1 MKTKKLK
8 HMKTKLTTLISLVFI
23 LSILPI
29 ALNAQRTKG
38 SGDVIKQTREVGN
51 FSGIKVGGAFN
62 VSITPSESFSL
73 TVESDDNLMDQ
84 IITEVDG
91 DVLEIKSKGNIKN
104 PSELNIYVSMPNLNS
119 LDVSGAATV
128 YTLSGSTINASK
140 FEMEASGASNVNL
153 NLNAGDVSVEVSGA
167 ADVVLIGVATSL
179 DAEVSGAG
187 SLKAERLDTP
197 KSVVNA
203 SGAGDI
209 KIAGTGVV
217 AATTSGAGSIK
228 YQNKPTILTTNK
240 SSEDEDEGEDVEEV
254 DDDEVRDIVS
264 GVNEDTINV
273 RLTKK
278 LGVKVNENNGVTE
291 VQVGRHRLVVD
302 EDGNVKLKRNYRS
315 NQFDGHWGG
324 FDLSVNGYL
333 NSDMNSNF
341 DNATNF
347 MDYNMTK
354 SVGVHLNLYE
364 QNIQLSSSGNFGL
377 ITGLGIEWTNFRFRN
392 NVTIID
398 SANGIHGYYNKGV
411 DMEKSKLT
419 ISYLTLPILF
429 EYQNHP
435 SRKIEKFHFTAGVL
449 LGLRLGSHTKRVFSQ
464 KNMPFELY
472 DGENFGTA
480 NLIGTSTTSDDGVM
494 KTHDDFHIT
503 PLKAEAMVRIGW
515 GYINLFG
522 KYSLTTL
529 FRDGKGPELYPYS
542 IGITLISW

>member
-1 MKTKKLK
+1 
-8 HMKTKLTTLISLVFI
+8 MKTKLTTLFSLALV
-23 LSILPI
+23 LCILPF
-29 ALNAQRTKG
+29 ALQAQRTSG
-38 SGDVIKQTREVGN
+38 SGEVIKQTREVGS
-51 FSGIKVGGAFN
+51 FTGIKVGGAFN
-62 VSITPSESFSL
+62 VEITPSEKISL
-73 TVESDDNLMDQ
+73 TVESDDNLMDH
-84 IITEVDG
+84 IITEVEG
-91 DVLEIKSKGNIKN
+91 NVLEIKSKGNIKN
-104 PSELNIYVSMPNLNS
+104 PSELNIYISLPNLTS
-119 LDVSGAATV
+119 LDVSGAANV
-128 YTLSGSTINASK
+128 YTVSGTTLSASK
-140 FEMEASGASNVNL
+140 FEMEASGASNVNV
-153 NLNAGDVSVEVSGA
+153 NLNAGDVSVEISGA
-167 ADVVLIGVATSL
+167 ADVVLTGVATSL
-179 DAEVSGAG
+179 EAEVSGAG

-217 AATTSGAGSIK
+217 SATTSGAGSIK
-228 YQNKPTILTTNK
+228 YQNNPTILTTNK
-240 SSEDEDEGEDVEEV
+240 SAEEDENEIDEDTDDEEV
-254 DDDEVRDIVS
+254 NDIVS
-264 GVNEDTINV
+264 GANEDTVNV
-273 RLTKK
+273 RLSKK
-278 LGVKVNENNGVTE
+278 LGVKVNERNGVTE

-302 EDGNVKLKRNYRS
+302 EDGNVKLKKNYRTNS
-315 NQFDGHWGG
+315 FDGHWGG

-341 DNATNF
+341 DEATNF

-364 QNIQLSSSGNFGL
+364 QNIQLNSSGTIGL

-392 NVTIID
+392 NVTITD
-398 SANGIHGYYNKGV
+398 SSNGIHGYYNRGV

-435 SRKIEKFHFTAGVL
+435 SRKIEKFHVSAGVL

-472 DGENFGTA
+472 DGENFATSH
-480 NLIGTSTTSDDGVM
+480 LVGTSTTSDDGVM

-503 PLKAEAMVRIGW
+503 PLKAEAMLRIGW